1 MRCTHQQMKFLSP
14 QQEAS
19 IHQNYGLKVAA
30 AIPIGTGAMSSTML
44 LHTDL
49 GRLFL
54 KRYQPTHSSNLN
66 QSAEA
71 PRIAFT
77 QRVQDYLYKRDLPV
91 PRLHQNRNSDTLTVE
106 GDEIYAI
113 SKFVEGCDYDAVE
126 PTGALQSAGETLGR
140 MHNELRGFRPS
151 VDFQWMPMHDEVIGS
166 LRRRLER
173 IRATAPKT
181 GDYPVSESQIDEW
194 KTEVERLAAELH
206 VPDGGDWIIHGD
218 YRAQN
223 LKFDAKGKVKAILD
237 LDTARPADRTY
248 DLAYAL
254 VFFPAV
260 YQDTPLTPHQKSV
273 FLDAYEA
280 VCPLTASERN
290 SLPAHLKLAYLRGMT
305 LWLHLHDIG
314 GMAERVRPWLQGY
327 LNNEASLTQ

>member
-1 MRCTHQQMKFLSP
+1 MKSLSP

-30 AIPIGTGAMSSTML
+30 AIPIGAGAMSFTL
-44 LHTDL
+44 ILHTDR
-49 GRLFL
+49 GTLFL
-54 KRYQPTHSSNLN
+54 KRYQSPSSSNLN
-66 QSAEA
+66 QSTGA
-71 PRIAFT
+71 PRISFT
-77 QRVQDYLYKRDLPV
+77 HVVQDYLCKRGIPI
-91 PRLHQNRNSDTLTVE
+91 PRLLRNRSGDTLTVE
-106 GDEIYAI
+106 GNEIYAI
-113 SKFVEGCDYDAVE
+113 YKFVEGCDYDAVE

-181 GDYPVSESQIDEW
+181 GDYPVSESRIDEW
-194 KTEVERLAAELH
+194 KIEVERLAVEL
-206 VPDGGDWIIHGD
+206 PTRDQGDLIIHGD

-223 LKFDAKGKVKAILD
+223 LKFDAEGKVKAILD
-237 LDTARPADRTY
+237 LDTARPANRAY

-280 VCPLTASERN
+280 VYPLTEKERN
-290 SLPAHLKLAYLRGMT
+290 ALPAHFKLAYLRGMT
-305 LWLHLHDIG
+305 LWLHLHDLG
-314 GMAERVRPWLQGY
+314 GMRDRVRPWLQGY

>member
-1 MRCTHQQMKFLSP
+1 MKSRSP

-19 IHQNYGLKVAA
+19 IHQNYGLKVIAA
-30 AIPIGTGAMSSTML
+30 LPIGTGAMSSTLL
-44 LHTDL
+44 LHADRGTF
-49 GRLFL
+49 FL
-54 KRYQPTHSSNLN
+54 KRYQPASSSNLN
-66 QSAEA
+66 QSTGAS
-71 PRIAFT
+71 RISFT
-77 QRVQDYLYKRDLPV
+77 HAVQDYLYKKNFPIPCLLR
-91 PRLHQNRNSDTLTVE
+91 NRSGDTLTVE
-106 GDEIYAI
+106 GNEIYAI
-113 SKFVEGCDYDAVE
+113 SKFVEGCDYDTVE

-140 MHNELRGFRPS
+140 MHNELRGFRSS
-151 VDFQWMPMHDEVIGS
+151 VDFQWAPMHDEVIGT

-206 VPDGGDWIIHGD
+206 VPDEGDWIIHGD

-223 LKFDAKGKVKAILD
+223 LKFDAEGKVKAILD
-237 LDTARPADRTY
+237 FDSARPANRAF

-280 VCPLTASERN
+280 IYPLTEKERN
-290 SLPAHLKLAYLRGMT
+290 ALPAHFKLAYLRGMT
-305 LWLHLHDIG
+305 LWLHLHDLG
-314 GMAERVRPWLQGY
+314 GMHDRVRPWLQGY

>member
-1 MRCTHQQMKFLSP
+1 MKSLSP

-44 LHTDL
+44 LHTDQ

-54 KRYQPTHSSNLN
+54 KRYQPTHAFNLN
-66 QSAEA
+66 QSTEA
-71 PRIAFT
+71 RHIAFT
-77 QRVQDYLYKRDLPV
+77 QEVQDYLCKRDVPV
-91 PRLHQNRNSDTLTVE
+91 PRLHRNRNNDTLTVE

-113 SKFVEGCDYDAVE
+113 SDFVEGYDYDRVQ
-126 PTGALQSAGETLGR
+126 PTGALQSAGEALGR

-151 VDFQWMPMHDEVIGS
+151 VDFQWAPMRDEVIGA
-166 LRRRLER
+166 LRQRLER
-173 IRATAPKT
+173 IRTAASDT
-181 GDYPVSESQIDEW
+181 GDYPVTENRIAEW
-194 KTEVERLAAELH
+194 TTEVERLAAELP
-206 VPDGGDWIIHGD
+206 VPDDGDWIVHGD

-223 LKFDAKGKVKAILD
+223 LKFDAEGKVKAILD
-237 LDTARPADRTY
+237 LDTARPADRSF

-260 YQDTPLTPHQKSV
+260 YQDTPLAPHQKSV

-280 VCPLTASERN
+280 VCPLTTSERN

-305 LWLHLHDIG
+305 LWLHLHDLG
-314 GMAERVRPWLQGY
+314 GMRERVRPWLQGY
-327 LNNEASLTQ
+327 LNNEAMAT